1 MYTVHKVGNS
11 KKGPIEL
18 KFFVHIALMIYKLAI
33 LIMYWMMLS
42 LSFYNLMK
50 GDLLTYNIIQ

>member
-33 LIMYWMMLS
+33 LIMY
-42 LSFYNLMK
+42 
-50 GDLLTYNIIQ
+50 